1 MSNDLRLI
9 VFDWDGTL
17 MDSVARIVACIRAAI
32 TDLGLEPREDATIR
46 NIIGLGL
53 REAIEQLYPGCSET
67 LQADMSAAYRYH
79 FLEADPTPSSLFEGA
94 AEAVAD
100 LHEAGYLLAVATG
113 KGRRGLDMALRE
125 TGLGPRFHATRCA
138 DETVSKPDPAML
150 NQILGELGTRPEE
163 TLMVGDTEYDMRM
176 ARNAGTGALAVSYG
190 VHPAERLGE
199 HGPAG
204 CIHDIRE
211 LVPWLTDGRNE
222 AAG

>member
-1 MSNDLRLI
+1 MANDLRLI

-32 TDLGLEPREDATIR
+32 TDLALEPRDDATIR
-46 NIIGLGL
+46 DIIGLGL
-53 REAIEQLYPGCSET
+53 REAIERLYPGCGED
-67 LQADMSAAYRYH
+67 LQERMSAAYRHH
-79 FLEADPTPSSLFEGA
+79 FLEADPTPSRLFAGA
-94 AEAVAD
+94 EKTVAG

-113 KGRRGLDMALRE
+113 KGRRGLDRSLRE
-125 TGLGPRFHATRCA
+125 TGLEPRFHATRCA
-138 DETVSKPDPAML
+138 DETVSKPDPLML
-150 NQILGELGTRPEE
+150 HQIMDQLQVKPEE

-176 ARNAGTGALAVSYG
+176 ARNAGTAALAVSYG
-190 VHPAERLGE
+190 VHPPERLGR

-211 LVPWLTDGRNE
+211 LAPWLLTGRNE